1 MTGHSLTRTQWRRQ
15 APGINAG
22 LLVLLVALIAFFTML
37 AGSGFLS
44 LRTASAF
51 GFEMPELGVL
61 SLAMMVAMISGGL
74 NLSIVSTANV
84 CALTMGWLLTV
95 LPAHQTGTLWILAIA
110 ASVAAG
116 LLIAAVI
123 GLVTGYII
131 AFVGVSP
138 ILATLGMMTLLKG
151 LAIGFTRGA
160 IVSGF
165 PKPIVFIGNGTVFG
179 FPMPLLVFLA
189 CAIPVSILLTRSPFG
204 LSVSMI
210 GSNERAAYYS
220 GVDTRRVLVKVYVLS
235 SLLAGVA
242 GVILMAR
249 FNSANAS
256 YGGSYLL
263 VTVLACVLGGVDP
276 YGGFGRTSG
285 VVLALAVLQVI
296 SSAFNVLGFNA
307 FLALTVWG
315 AVLIVTSVIAGWK
328 RR

>member
-1 MTGHSLTRTQWRRQ
+1 
-15 APGINAG
+15 
-22 LLVLLVALIAFFTML
+22 
-37 AGSGFLS
+37 
-44 LRTASAF
+44 
-51 GFEMPELGVL
+51 
-61 SLAMMVAMISGGL
+61 
-74 NLSIVSTANV
+74 
-84 CALTMGWLLTV
+84 MGWLLTV
-95 LPAHQTGTLWILAIA
+95 LPAHQTGAVWVLAIA

-116 LLIAAVI
+116 FLVASAI
-123 GLVTGYII
+123 GLITGYII

-151 LAIGFTRGA
+151 LAIGVTRGN

-165 PKPIVFIGNGTVFG
+165 PKPIVLIGNSTVLG
-179 FPMPLLVFLA
+179 VPLPLLVFLA

-204 LSVSMI
+204 LSVTMI

-220 GVDTRRVLVKVYVLS
+220 GVDTRRTLVKVYVLS
-235 SLLAGVA
+235 SLLACVA

-315 AVLIVTSVIAGWK
+315 MVLIVTSAVASWN

>member
-1 MTGHSLTRTQWRRQ
+1 MIWAQWRRH
-15 APGINAG
+15 AFGINAG
-22 LLVLLVALIAFFTML
+22 LFVLLIALIAFFATL
-37 AGSGFLS
+37 TGSGFLS

-51 GFEMPELGVL
+51 GYEMPELGVL

-74 NLSIVSTANV
+74 NLSIVSTANI
-84 CALTMGWLLTV
+84 CALTMGSLLTI
-95 LPAHQTGTLWILAIA
+95 LPVHQTGAVWGLAIA

-116 LLIAAVI
+116 FVVAAAI

-151 LAIGFTRGA
+151 VAIGVTRGN

-165 PKPIVFIGNGTVFG
+165 PKPIVFLGNGTIFG

-189 CAIPVSILLTRSPFG
+189 CAIPVSVLLTRSPFG
-204 LSVSMI
+204 LTMSMV
-210 GSNERAAYYS
+210 GSNERATYYS
-220 GVDTRRVLVKVYVLS
+220 GVDTRRALVKVYVLS
-235 SLLAGVA
+235 SLLACVA

-276 YGGFGRTSG
+276 YGGFGRMSG

-307 FLALTVWG
+307 FLALAVWG
-315 AVLIVTSVIAGWK
+315 MVLIVSSAVASW
-328 RR
+328 RRR

>member
-1 MTGHSLTRTQWRRQ
+1 MTWAQWRRHSF
-15 APGINAG
+15 GINAG
-22 LLVLLVALIAFFTML
+22 LFVLLIALIAFFATL
-37 AGSGFLS
+37 TGSGFLS

-51 GFEMPELGVL
+51 GYEMPELGVL

-74 NLSIVSTANV
+74 NLSIVSTANI
-84 CALTMGWLLTV
+84 CALTMGSLLTI
-95 LPAHQTGTLWILAIA
+95 LPVHQTDAVWGLAIA

-116 LLIAAVI
+116 FVVAAAI

-151 LAIGFTRGA
+151 VAIGVTRGN

-165 PKPIVFIGNGTVFG
+165 PKPIVFLGNGTIFG

-189 CAIPVSILLTRSPFG
+189 CAIPVSVLLTRSPFG
-204 LSVSMI
+204 LTMSMV
-210 GSNERAAYYS
+210 GSNERATYYS
-220 GVDTRRVLVKVYVLS
+220 GVDTRRALVKVYVLS
-235 SLLAGVA
+235 SLLACVA

-276 YGGFGRTSG
+276 YGGFGRMSG

-307 FLALTVWG
+307 FLALAVWG
-315 AVLIVTSVIAGWK
+315 MVLIVSSAVASW
-328 RR
+328 RRR